1 MDDKDVIIGAQQ
13 EQLQQLVKQ
22 VIDLQKLI
30 VLLPRPP
37 TVQRPRTNYV

>member
-30 VLLPRPP
+30 VLLPRPS
-37 TVQRPRTNYV
+37 TDSS

>member
-1 MDDKDVIIGAQQ
+1 MDDKDVIIAAQQ
-13 EQLQQLVKQ
+13 ERVQQLVKQ

-37 TVQRPRTNYV
+37 IVQRPRTNYV